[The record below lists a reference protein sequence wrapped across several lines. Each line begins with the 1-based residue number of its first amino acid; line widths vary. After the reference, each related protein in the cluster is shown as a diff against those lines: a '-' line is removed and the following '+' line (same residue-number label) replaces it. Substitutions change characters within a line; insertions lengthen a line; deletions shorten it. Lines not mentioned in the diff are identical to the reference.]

1 MSNQYKNTWFQQE
14 FSLIHFIIDTYYI
27 LTSSS
32 PLKDA
37 PSWNFRPD
45 RPSKWHTKFWINQVV
60 QNYLKFHSNNINKK
74 KIQKGRKFLSP
85 SALQ

>member
-27 LTSSS
+27 LTSIS

-37 PSWNFRPD
+37 PY
-45 RPSKWHTKFWINQVV
+45 TKIYIVYVTFCNSIIVK
-60 QNYLKFHSNNINKK
+60 L
-74 KIQKGRKFLSP
+74 
-85 SALQ
+85 